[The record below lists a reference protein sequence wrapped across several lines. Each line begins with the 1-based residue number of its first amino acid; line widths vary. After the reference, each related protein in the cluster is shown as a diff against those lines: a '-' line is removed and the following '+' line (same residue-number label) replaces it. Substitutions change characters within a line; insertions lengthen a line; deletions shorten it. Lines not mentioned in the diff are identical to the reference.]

1 LSSKKIF
8 VEKFSIISIVN
19 KGLTTHLTDSALTE
33 KIKESNDGEALNELI
48 SRHSGIYVDMLKKF
62 GYRSLS
68 QNQISDIM
76 EDKDYVIYKAAL
88 EYDPEK
94 AKFSTH
100 LANKTKYLCL
110 TQRTKNKKSHLTSSY
125 DDLEFCQKD
134 NSLNPRDQYI
144 LNDSFAR
151 ILNLIEK
158 HDDKRLKIIFKERYF
173 GGKQG
178 KLKPWKQVAEKVNL
192 SAQGCI
198 NIHNRAV
205 LELKNRIK
213 NEKIKF

>member
-1 LSSKKIF
+1 MIA
-8 VEKFSIISIVN
+8 E
-19 KGLTTHLTDSALTE
+19 LTDSDLTE
-33 KIKESNDGEALNELI
+33 KIKESNDVDALSELI

-62 GYRSLS
+62 GYRSLTE
-68 QNQISDIM
+68 NQISDIM
-76 EDKDYVIYKAAL
+76 GDKDYVIYKAAL

-100 LANKTKYLCL
+100 LANKAKYLCL
-110 TQRTKNKKSHLTSSY
+110 TQRTKNKKNNLISNY

-134 NSLNPRDQYI
+134 ETLNPRDQYI
-144 LNDSFAR
+144 LNDSFGR
-151 ILNLIEK
+151 VLNLIEK
-158 HDDKRLKIIFKERYF
+158 HQDKRLKIIFHERYF
-173 GGKQG
+173 CGKKG

-198 NIHNRAV
+198 NIHNRA
-205 LELKNRIK
+205 LKDIKNKIK